1 VTTSAYP
8 RALTL
13 EHGSGAYLRPSGS
26 PAPLGPKELDRLEE
40 ELRGLES
47 ELRALNDQ
55 IEKDSRGRTVARGIT
70 QYRASDPTSSLDR
83 ARELLLRRDYDVA
96 FVGNFSCGKSTLINA
111 VLGEPRF
118 LPTDQTEC
126 TLAIARVGPPHPE
139 RGEGVEVEFFTEA
152 EALQNV
158 LSNARYKDDF
168 GEAARKILRAFDVG
182 RAQSFLQSFVGDEQ
196 VDPPKRTEIG
206 EFLDE
211 LEQRRRD
218 GTLSGD
224 RKIWAPLSERA
235 RFLSKQEGGIGPI
248 LLVKEVRL
256 FRENALFVER
266 GVRVVDLPGTNA
278 VSAAVEE
285 KIDEFLRRADV
296 VIGVTGPEGFTR
308 DERTMLE
315 RFQKF
320 NLGAANRVMFV
331 MNRMDLLDPKNL
343 ISAESF
349 RAYFRRNFVEVVEG
363 ARLRAD
369 RIFMGSALWVELEG
383 TRDRTLDEESR
394 HHQVEVA
401 LQEGRRFLEQMK
413 GLEPDLRKMLGSL
426 YEDGGV
432 PTFRAE
438 LLRFL
443 ERDVR
448 RERLREV
455 ALQLRSVRERL
466 SQLLEPERATLG
478 EVAIEGASARE
489 VRDHLEKLSQGA
501 RRRLLRAARD
511 LPGIVQQCLG
521 DAKVKLAKVL
531 QEWALDPEKLDLE
544 DARRER
550 PGADGPELARLAV
563 ERGRMACAGLLVE
576 LVAHALGPAASTAL
590 DLARD
595 EAGLAPLLQLFDD
608 EIGPKRARRQFAQV
622 FKGQHER
629 LKEDLVLLA
638 TARAREE
645 AWRLADVPVT
655 VRVAPRL
662 GEAGE
667 RELREKLARAFTALG
682 DALLDALAPVL
693 GRHTEELARDH
704 AEKVRE
710 LVSGQLADEC
720 RRLDVALPRA
730 LLDAADPERARK
742 LTLMTY
748 LERLDRITRQAGIVE
763 RPLA

>member
-1 VTTSAYP
+1 MTTGTFA
-8 RALTL
+8 RTTAF
-13 EHGSGAYLRPSGS
+13 EHGSGAWSRPGER
-26 PAPLGPKELDRLEE
+26 PAIGPKELDRFEE
-40 ELRGLES
+40 ELRALEA

-70 QYRASDPTSSLDR
+70 QYRSADPGSYLDR
-83 ARELLLRRDYDVA
+83 ARELLTRRDYDVA

-139 RGEGVEVEFFTEA
+139 RGEGIEVEFFTEH

-158 LSNARYKDDF
+158 LSNARYRDEF
-168 GEAARKILRAFDVG
+168 GEAARKILRAFDPE
-182 RAQSFLQSFVGDEQ
+182 RATRLVDDFTRDEKQ
-196 VDPPKRTEIG
+196 DPVKRE
-206 EFLDE
+206 ELHSFLDE
-211 LEQRRRD
+211 LDLRSRD
-218 GTLSGD
+218 GSLKGD
-224 RKIWAPLSERA
+224 RKVWAPLSERG
-235 RFLSKQEGGIGPI
+235 RFLSKQEGGIGRL
-248 LLVKEVRL
+248 LLVKEVKL
-256 FRENALFVER
+256 FRANALFVER

-320 NLGAANRVMFV
+320 NIGAANRVMFV

-343 ISAESF
+343 ISAEAF
-349 RAYFRRNFVEVVEG
+349 RAYFRKNFVEVVEG

-369 RIFMGSALWVELEG
+369 RIFFGSALWVELELM
-383 TRDRTLDEESR
+383 RDRTVDEESR
-394 HHQVEVA
+394 HHQVAVA
-401 LQEGRRFLEQMK
+401 LSEGRRFLEQIR
-413 GLEPDLRKMLGSL
+413 GLEPDLKRMLGAL

-455 ALQLRSVRERL
+455 ALQLRAVRERM
-466 SQLLEPERATLG
+466 SQLLEPERAELG

-489 VRDHLEKLSQGA
+489 VRDHLEKLAQGA
-501 RRRLLRAARD
+501 RRRLVRTARE
-511 LPGIVQQCLG
+511 LPGLVQQALG
-521 DAKVKLAKVL
+521 DSKVRLAKAL

-544 DARRER
+544 DAR
-550 PGADGPELARLAV
+550 PGADGPELARVAV
-563 ERGRMACAGLLVE
+563 ERGRLACAGLVVQLIE
-576 LVAHALGPAASTAL
+576 QALSPVIGLAL
-590 DLARD
+590 DQARD
-595 EAGLAPLLQLFDD
+595 ESGLGPLLQLFD
-608 EIGPKRARRQFAQV
+608 EELGAKRARRKYAEV
-622 FKGQHER
+622 FKAQHDR
-629 LKEDLVLLA
+629 LKEDAVLV
-638 TARAREE
+638 ARMRAFEE

-662 GEAGE
+662 GETGE
-667 RELREKLARAFTALG
+667 KDLREKLARAFATLG
-682 DALLDALAPVL
+682 DALLDVLAPVL
-693 GRHTEELARDH
+693 GRHSEELAREH
-704 AEKVRE
+704 SEKVRD
-710 LVSGQLADEC
+710 LVAGQLADEC

-742 LTLMTY
+742 LTLATY
-748 LERLDRITRQAGIVE
+748 LERLDRITRQAAAVE
-763 RPLA
+763 KPLA